1 MSSVE
6 LSRSSDSNLS
16 SSLFT
21 CRIFKSRSSRKFTT
35 RFFLERHGQGAR
47 DALTCAS
54 YSINLRRAARSRWAV
69 GGQFSGFLKI
79 IQRFYQIH
87 KFWACESSRCTSG
100 CSGPSHG
107 KNDPGGGVES
117 ERLTFG
123 QRGPS
128 CSFLVFGR
136 FDNLAPESTLFT
148 GAGLDATSP
157 QYALLGSPELHLD
170 VVHAGYPALKSR
182 FASQASQVRKAKPQ
196 HIIIWRIPRQPVT
209 QPGLSESA

>member
-123 QRGPS
+123 QRGPVLVP
-128 CSFLVFGR
+128 SFRSLRQSGSREYVVHRRGAGCHFTAVRSVGFSRASFGR
-136 FDNLAPESTLFT
+136 RPCRLS
-148 GAGLDATSP
+148 
-157 QYALLGSPELHLD
+157 SPEKPIREPSF
-170 VVHAGYPALKSR
+170 AG
-182 FASQASQVRKAKPQ
+182 Q
-196 HIIIWRIPRQPVT
+196 
-209 QPGLSESA
+209 ES